1 MEKSIKIIDI
11 VFKTISKLSDD
22 EIEGIINREGK
33 LVYVKDEKVIKKE
46 NGNGK
51 NVLSLC
57 DELDK
62 VFSRDDVYKILNKG
76 SLKKNDIVNIAN
88 HYDIKVLK
96 SYTKA
101 RIIDSIVESVVG
113 IKADKYAIKSVDIR

>member
-33 LVYVKDEKVIKKE
+33 LVYVKDEKVIKNE
-46 NGNGK
+46 NGKRK
-51 NVLSLC
+51 NVLDVC
-57 DELDK
+57 GELDK
-62 VFSRDDVYKILNKG
+62 VYSRDDAYKILSKG
-76 SLKKNDIVNIAN
+76 SLKREDIVNIAN
-88 HYDIKVLK
+88 YYEIKVLK
-96 SYTKA
+96 SYTKV

-113 IKADKYAIKSVDIR
+113 IKVDKGAIKSVDIR